1 MPSGVKVKVDYAEYK
16 ELINQRDELEK
27 ENETLRARLKAE
39 QRKTEQRKA
48 ENEIKKDV
56 RKGGKENV

>member
-27 ENETLRARLKAE
+27 ENEILRAQLKAE